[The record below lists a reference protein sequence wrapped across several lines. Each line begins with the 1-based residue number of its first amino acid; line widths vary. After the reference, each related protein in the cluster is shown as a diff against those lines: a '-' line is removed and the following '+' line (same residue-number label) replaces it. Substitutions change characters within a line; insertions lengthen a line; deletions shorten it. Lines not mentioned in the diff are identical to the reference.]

1 MKFTLYAENIH
12 GQLFAL
18 SAKNTVDTEQNGWL
32 IPDIP
37 YTSLNFRGRV
47 FNAES
52 TPDGLLISPVGFGT
66 EQLADG
72 RLTIDIEILPVTNHS
87 RYSYRHLP
95 IGGGG
100 YVTGF
105 AFDED
110 GMLFCRT
117 DIGGCYSSQ
126 PPHDCWTAL
135 SHNAD
140 HTTEWLCSPLAITC
154 ADRRLY
160 VLFGNHSGS
169 FLGISDDKGV
179 SFSFHPVP
187 AFVHGNCVGR
197 STGERIA
204 VTGNTIFIGTRG
216 SGLLKADLCEAA
228 LRWEKV
234 TLPAQPLSKL
244 YIFKGIDAPHFE
256 INAAD
261 DITFVHACG
270 DIIIVG
276 TAESCGVF
284 ISFDCGKSFSRL
296 PDQPH
301 PTDGAIPFIS
311 QRCAV
316 SNEYLFITYSAS
328 ASDRESMWYS
338 YACDGSR
345 IFDGRV
351 LRYRI
356 ENCSCGFSADIT
368 PPHRKVGFSGI
379 DCTGGGDVLMCST
392 VCGSPDHVFLSR
404 DGGDSWEE
412 ILTDTNRAVQT
423 FRTPYMKHENNNGQS
438 VIHWMSDLKLDPL
451 SGCVYVNTGTGVF
464 RCRNPLAQP
473 AVWED
478 FSDGIEETVHLGI
491 YSPPSGVVRV
501 LDVVGDLGG
510 FAFTDINSECCFTF
524 RDEEHNRYITAIN
537 ADFAENKPSVAVIS
551 PRGNWIGTSKGGAA
565 VSHDGGIN
573 WHQLSE
579 PYGMHPRADRLLERI
594 AQPNVN
600 PGWVAVSCDGKN
612 IIRQIADGRNLPA
625 DCAAVTGDCGASW
638 QQIHFL
644 APDGADLC
652 DEQLCVKIFSD
663 RCDPAVFYAF
673 GNHGEVFLSC
683 DCGQS
688 FTLADVDG
696 ELPAIDFSS
705 IEGHTAPDIRVSPF
719 VRGEI
724 LLCFKHHGILRLH
737 LCGSSFR
744 SERVIPA
751 KLCSHALCGG
761 YGKGG
766 VIFFCGTYSGEYGFW
781 RSFGDGWIRINTDTQ
796 QFGQIRSICGDPRT
810 YSRFYIATGSFG
822 ALYSELMI

>member
-1 MKFTLYAENIH
+1 MNFTLYAENIH

-18 SAKNTVDTEQNGWL
+18 PAENTVDTVRNGWL
-32 IPDIP
+32 IPDVP
-37 YTSLNFRGRV
+37 ALSLDFGGRV

-52 TPDGLLISPVGFGT
+52 TPEGLFISPVGFGT
-66 EQLADG
+66 EQLAVG
-72 RLTIDIEILPVTNHS
+72 KLTITIEIRSVDDHS

-95 IGGGG
+95 IIGGG

-110 GMLFCRT
+110 GTLYCRT
-117 DIGGCYSSQ
+117 DIGGCYSSE
-126 PPHDCWTAL
+126 PPHNRWTAL

-140 HTTEWLCSPLAITC
+140 YTTEWLCSPLAITC
-154 ADRRLY
+154 ANRWFY

-169 FLGISDDKGV
+169 FLGISNDKGV
-179 SFSFHPVP
+179 SFRFHPVP

-204 VTGNTIFIGTRG
+204 VTGDTIFIGTRG
-216 SGLLKADLCEAA
+216 GGLLKADLREDK
-228 LRWEKV
+228 LLWEKV
-234 TLPAQPLSKL
+234 HLPAEPLSKL

-256 INAAD
+256 INAVD
-261 DITFVHACG
+261 DITFVHADG

-296 PDQPH
+296 PDQPA
-301 PTDGAIPFIS
+301 PTAGSIPFIS
-311 QRCAV
+311 QRYAL
-316 SNEYLFITYSAS
+316 SNEFLFITYSAS

-345 IFDGRV
+345 LFDGRV

-356 ENCSCGFSADIT
+356 GSSSCGFSADIT
-368 PPHRKVGFSGI
+368 PPHGRVGFSGI
-379 DCTGGGDVLMCST
+379 DCTCSCDVLICST

-412 ILTDTNRAVQT
+412 ILTNKQRAVQS
-423 FRTPYMKHENNNGQS
+423 FRTPYMKPENNNGQS

-464 RCRNPLAQP
+464 RCKDPLAVP

-491 YSPPSGVVRV
+491 YSPPSGEVRV

-510 FAFTDINSECCFTF
+510 FAFTDVNCECGFTF
-524 RDEEHNRYITAIN
+524 RDEKLNRYITAIN
-537 ADFAENKPSVAVIS
+537 ADFAEKNPSIAVIS

-565 VSHDGGIN
+565 VSHDGGIT
-573 WHQLSE
+573 WRQLTD

-612 IIRQIADGRNLPA
+612 IIRQIADGRSLPA
-625 DCAAVTGDCGASW
+625 DCAAVSHDCGASW
-638 QQIHFL
+638 RQIRFL
-644 APDGADLC
+644 APDGVDIG
-652 DEQLCVKIFSD
+652 DERLCVKIFSD
-663 RCDPAVFYAF
+663 RCDPAVFYAI
-673 GNHGEVFLSC
+673 GNHGEIFLSC
-683 DCGQS
+683 DSGRS
-688 FTLADVDG
+688 FTLADVYG
-696 ELPAIDFSS
+696 ELPAADFTS

-724 LLCFKHHGILRLH
+724 LMCFEHHGMLRL
-737 LCGSSFR
+737 LLDGSSFR

-751 KLCSHALCGG
+751 RLCSHALCGG
-761 YGKGG
+761 YGKCG
-766 VIFFCGTYSGEYGFW
+766 VIFFCGTYNGKYGFW
-781 RSFGDGWIRINTDTQ
+781 RSFGDGWIRINTDAQ
-796 QFGQIRSICGDPRT
+796 QFGQIRSICGDPRA
-810 YSRFYIATGSFG
+810 YGRFYIATGSFG
-822 ALYSELMI
+822 ALYGELAI